1 MHQVLRFA
9 EVAAPYLKQDGL
21 EMGLPLCLCDSL
33 GVLHDLSCSLV
44 LASHLKMLGVLEHRH
59 RHLLLR
65 HFIAA
70 SLDDLP

>member
-44 LASHLKMLGVLEHRH
+44 LASHLKMLGLLEHRQ

-65 HFIAA
+65 QFIAV
-70 SLDDLP
+70 SLNYLL